1 MPKKCMSF
9 DFKKE
14 AGAKYDYYTCVTCNI
29 NCKMRLMQGCAKDVE
44 TDATMAIKWKSTW
57 KTMLL
62 PGLAA
67 TVWNAVS
74 VKFQMERK
82 NDALW

>member
-1 MPKKCMSF
+1 
-9 DFKKE
+9 
-14 AGAKYDYYTCVTCNI
+14 
-29 NCKMRLMQGCAKDVE
+29 MQGCAKDVE